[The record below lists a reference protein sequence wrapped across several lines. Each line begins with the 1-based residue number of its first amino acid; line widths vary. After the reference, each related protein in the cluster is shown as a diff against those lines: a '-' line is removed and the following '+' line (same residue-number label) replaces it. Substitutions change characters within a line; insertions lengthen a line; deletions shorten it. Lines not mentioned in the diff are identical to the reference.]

1 MKAYIA
7 WENASVEAYSTI
19 VFAEN
24 SREAKKIAFT
34 CDVCENADY
43 IQVRVKRLPEADK
56 LYKGHSEIDWGDEET
71 RLALVKELEWAC
83 EDTSYE
89 CDTCTA
95 KKYCRHWE
103 GEEE

>member
-7 WENASVEAYSTI
+7 WDSKAIEEYHTI

-24 SREAKKIAFT
+24 SKEAKKIAFS

-43 IQVRVKRLPEADK
+43 IQVRVKRLPGADK
-56 LYKGHSEIDWGDEET
+56 LYKGCSEIDWWDNET
-71 RLALVKELEWAC
+71 RLALVKDFSWAC

-89 CDTCTA
+89 CDTCVA

-103 GEEE
+103 DEEE